1 MVRVSSYP
9 SILARTEGP
18 GPSVWG
24 RYRDLFPRRTSC
36 RPDRPAHRRA
46 GSGDEHDDA
55 MITQRVRDRS
65 GVVRRRAVRRML
77 VRTLLTSAALVVLY
91 YKLPTTGALDASAIA
106 LLVVGLL
113 VFAVLIVWQVRAILR
128 SEFPALRAIG
138 ALAAATPLF
147 LLLFASAYVMMA
159 NAQAQA
165 FTEPLTKT
173 NALYFTVTVFA
184 TVGFGDIAPK
194 TEAARVATM
203 VQMMGDLV
211 VVGLVV
217 RVMVGAA
224 KVGREQRSAEA
235 GARDATAEPASGD
248 PTS

>member
-1 MVRVSSYP
+1 
-9 SILARTEGP
+9 
-18 GPSVWG
+18 
-24 RYRDLFPRRTSC
+24 
-36 RPDRPAHRRA
+36 
-46 GSGDEHDDA
+46 
-55 MITQRVRDRS
+55 
-65 GVVRRRAVRRML
+65 ML

-113 VFAVLIVWQVRAILR
+113 VFTVLIVWQVRAILR
-128 SEFPALRAIG
+128 SEFPAVRAVE
-138 ALAAATPLF
+138 ARAAATPVF

-159 NAQAQA
+159 NAQAGA
-165 FTEPLTKT
+165 FTEPPTKT

-203 VQMMGDLV
+203 AQMMGDLV

-217 RVMVGAA
+217 RVMLGAV

-235 GARDATAEPASGD
+235 GARDASADHASGD

>member
-18 GPSVWG
+18 GPSGWG
-24 RYRDLFPRRTSC
+24 RYRDLFPRRTSY
-36 RPDRPAHRRA
+36 RPDRPAHHRA

-55 MITQRVRDRS
+55 MTTQRVRDRS

-77 VRTLLTSAALVVLY
+77 VRGLLTSAALVVLY
-91 YKLPTTGALDASAIA
+91 YKVPTTGALDASAIA
-106 LLVVGLL
+106 RLVVGLL
-113 VFAVLIVWQVRAILR
+113 VFAMLIVWQVRAILR
-128 SEFPALRAIG
+128 SEFPGLRAVE
-138 ALAAATPLF
+138 ALAAAIPLF
-147 LLLFASAYVMMA
+147 LLLFASAYLTMA
-159 NAQAQA
+159 DAQAGA

-235 GARDATAEPASGD
+235 GARAASAEPASGD

>member
-1 MVRVSSYP
+1 M
-9 SILARTEGP
+9 T
-18 GPSVWG
+18 
-24 RYRDLFPRRTSC
+24 
-36 RPDRPAHRRA
+36 
-46 GSGDEHDDA
+46 
-55 MITQRVRDRS
+55 TQRVRDRS
-65 GVVRRRAVRRML
+65 GVVRRRAARRML
-77 VRTLLTSAALVVLY
+77 VRTLLTSAALVVLF

-128 SEFPALRAIG
+128 SEFPALRAIE

-159 NAQAQA
+159 NAQAGA
-165 FTEPLTKT
+165 FTEPLSKT

-203 VQMMGDLV
+203 AQMMGDLV

-217 RVMVGAA
+217 RVMLGAV
-224 KVGREQRSAEA
+224 KIGREQRSAEA
-235 GARDATAEPASGD
+235 GARDASAESASGD
-248 PTS
+248 LTS